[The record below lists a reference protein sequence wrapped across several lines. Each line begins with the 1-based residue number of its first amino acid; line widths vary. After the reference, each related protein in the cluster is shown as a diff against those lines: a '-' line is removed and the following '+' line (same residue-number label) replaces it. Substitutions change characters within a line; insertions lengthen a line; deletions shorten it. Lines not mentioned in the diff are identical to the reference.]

1 MTMDPYDNKPDL
13 RTTTTDPV
21 APRRSMWGTWIAVIA
36 VILVGAFIW
45 SQMGNSPTDPATTSS
60 TTPPA
65 ATEPAPTPAPATPSA
80 PATPPASPAPA
91 TPPASGSSQP

>member
-13 RTTTTDPV
+13 RTTPES
-21 APRRSMWGTWIAVIA
+21 PRRSMWGAWIAVIA

-60 TTPPA
+60 TTPPP
-65 ATEPAPTPAPATPSA
+65 ATSEPATPSPAPATPGAPPAGSPAPATPS
-80 PATPPASPAPA
+80 TGGN
-91 TPPASGSSQP
+91 TQP